1 MALASGYLICM
12 LPSGNT
18 ITRNAIDRRV
28 ETLEPPS
35 AVQRQE
41 ALSLSGSRKVHD
53 RLLASWP
60 CLSTI
65 ETSAL
70 TVPVAPLS
78 GLTVTAWNMERCK
91 QVEQIADV
99 IAGAGADVV
108 LATEM
113 DRGMARS
120 GQRDTP
126 GDLAGCL
133 GWGYA
138 FGVEFVELGLG
149 DVRETRDHAGEINR
163 QGLRGNAILSRYRI
177 DDVRLLPLEAN
188 GDWFVGAPKDDGQV
202 RVGGRV
208 ALAARLA
215 TEREPVVI
223 VAVHYESQSDSTDRA
238 RQTRRLLECLAKEFG
253 DTRCIIGGDLNTK
266 GFLLAGLTGSAMLD
280 VVAET
285 EPSFAHF
292 AAEGF
297 DWRHSNTGAHT
308 TRLHPEDPPGSP
320 LTTLDW
326 LLVRGVH
333 AGRPFVVPA
342 CGANGRYLSDHEMVG
357 ATVWP

>member
-1 MALASGYLICM
+1 MQ
-12 LPSGNT
+12 PSDKT
-18 ITRNAIDRRV
+18 ITRNAIARRV
-28 ETLEPPS
+28 ATLEPPTVS
-35 AVQRQE
+35 QRQE
-41 ALSLSGSRKVHD
+41 ALSLSRSRTVHD
-53 RLLASWP
+53 RLLADWS
-60 CLSTI
+60 CLNTI
-65 ETSAL
+65 ETSAS
-70 TVPVAPLS
+70 TAPAAPSS

-91 QVEQIADV
+91 RVEQSADV

-149 DVRETRDHAGEINR
+149 DVRETRDHAGDVNR
-163 QGLRGNAILSRYRI
+163 QGLHGNAILSRYRI
-177 DDVRLLPLEAN
+177 DDVKVLPLESS

-202 RVGGRV
+202 RVGGRM

-215 TEREPVVI
+215 TELEPVVI
-223 VAVHYESQSDSTDRA
+223 VVVHYESQSDSIDRA
-238 RQTRRLLECLAKEFG
+238 RQTQRLLECLANEFG
-253 DTRCIIGGDLNTK
+253 DTRCVIGGDLNTK
-266 GFLLAGLTGSAMLD
+266 GFRQAGLGGPALLD
-280 VVAET
+280 RAAEH

-297 DWRHSNTGAHT
+297 DWRQSNTGAHT

-326 LLVRGVH
+326 LLVRGVR

-342 CGANGRYLSDHEMVG
+342 CDAGGGYLSDHEMVG
-357 ATVWP
+357 VTVWP